1 MSGSWGGAR
10 INSGPKPSGRPRRVH
25 RAKADLVAHEGGL
38 AGDPVEEE
46 AVSAIPPED
55 LSADQRPFWHR
66 NAAKAV
72 AQGTLTART
81 LEAFLMLCELDAER
95 RATKQ
100 TIDTQGR
107 TYIKAWTDSSGQ
119 EHEELKAHPMVA
131 RYDRLSKQ
139 VENLLARFKLAPFGK
154 AEATVKPKKMSNPWA
169 ALEKRG

>member
-1 MSGSWGGAR
+1 MST
-10 INSGPKPSGRPRRVH
+10 
-25 RAKADLVAHEGGL
+25 
-38 AGDPVEEE
+38 
-46 AVSAIPPED
+46 IPPED
-55 LSADQRPFWHR
+55 LPADQRDFWHR
-66 NAAKAV
+66 NAPKAV

-81 LEAFLMLCELDAER
+81 VEAFRMLCELDTER

-100 TIDTQGR
+100 TIDEQGR

-154 AEATVKPKKMSNPWA
+154 AEMVAKPKPAANPWSA
-169 ALEKRG
+169 VGGR